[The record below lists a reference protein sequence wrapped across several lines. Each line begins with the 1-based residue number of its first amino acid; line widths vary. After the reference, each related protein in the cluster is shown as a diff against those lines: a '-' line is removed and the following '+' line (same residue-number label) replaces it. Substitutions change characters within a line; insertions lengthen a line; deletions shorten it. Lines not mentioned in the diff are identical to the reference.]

1 MKTRTFPARRL
12 IQAAAIT
19 AVAALTLSACSGRDT
34 GSSSAGET
42 SQNAESTAE
51 QIVTMDDCIDYVAS
65 PGITEDEILLG
76 STFPDSGPL
85 ASIGETNRGMMAYFN
100 YLNDTEGGLDGRKIT
115 LVPRDD
121 QYDATRAVA
130 NVDELLQKDNV
141 FAIVGVQSSVGAT
154 SVWDTL
160 NEQCIPL
167 MMSTVSGSLLDDRLQ
182 RLNTLDGLVP
192 YAAEAYALG
201 QYAVDEWDS
210 KKVAVIAQSGIFGE
224 SFLRGLETVL
234 PENNVEIAG
243 IETYQVTDPTVTA
256 QITNLRATDADT
268 LIVVAAGTK
277 CPQIFDAVE
286 AAGWDPH
293 IATTFTCSNTTLM
306 GLASPTAV
314 EDVVSSTWLRQREA
328 GDAESDVYFEAVAKY
343 FPDLNAGSENVAL
356 GWAQGEAIVEILR
369 QAPALTRLDVI
380 NSGLS
385 MKDVEIPMAADGVL
399 LNTSAT
405 DTMPIE
411 TVRITRFD
419 SGTMKW
425 SVVEGDNSLV
435 ELSGV
440 LEKTDR

>member
-1 MKTRTFPARRL
+1 MQSKNTILRRL
-12 IQAAAIT
+12 TQVGAIA

-34 GSSSAGET
+34 GGGSGEV
-42 SQNAESTAE
+42 ERDEDSTVA
-51 QIVTMDDCIDYVAS
+51 QIVDEADCLDYIAS
-65 PGITEDEILLG
+65 PGITDDEILLG

-85 ASIGETNRGMMAYFN
+85 ASIGETNRGMMAYFEH
-100 YLNDTEGGLDGRKIT
+100 LNETEGGLDGRKIT
-115 LVPRDD
+115 LIPRDD
-121 QYDATRAVA
+121 QYDATKAVA
-130 NVDELLQKDNV
+130 NVDELLQKENV

-167 MMSTVSGSLLDDRLQ
+167 MMSTVSGSLLDDRLKH
-182 RLNTLDGLVP
+182 LNTLDGLVP
-192 YAAEAYALG
+192 YASEAYALG
-201 QYAVDEWDS
+201 QYAADEWKS

-224 SFLRGLETVL
+224 SFIRGLETVL
-234 PENNVEIAG
+234 PENDVEIVG
-243 IETYQVTDPTVTA
+243 VETYQVTDPTVTA
-256 QITNLRATDADT
+256 QVTNLRASGADT

-314 EDVVSSTWLRQREA
+314 DDIVSTTWLRLREA
-328 GDAESDVYFEAVAKY
+328 GDPEADTYFDAVAKY

-356 GWAQGEAIVEILR
+356 GWAQGQAIVEILR
-369 QAPALTRLDVI
+369 QAPALTRVDVI

-385 MKDVEIPMAADGVL
+385 LNDVKVPMAADGVL
-399 LNTSAT
+399 LNTSET

-411 TVRITRFD
+411 TVQITQFD
-419 SGTMKW
+419 SDAMKW
-425 SVVEGDNSLV
+425 SFAEGANSLID
-435 ELSGV
+435 LDGV